1 MNITINFLMFGWRKA
16 CEELTKRLDPELPFY
31 YHTSTHHRCYE
42 RELPDFSQSRSKPR
56 KECIARRE
64 LLTSNIG
71 SRVTMASS
79 ICIHVQYHNI
89 PVELPPPPN
98 MPGDITDHSY
108 F

>member
-1 MNITINFLMFGWRKA
+1 MFGCRKA

-31 YHTSTHHRCYE
+31 YHTSMHHRFYE
-42 RELPDFSQSRSKPR
+42 GELPDFSQSTSKPR
-56 KECIARRE
+56 KERIARRE

-71 SRVTMASS
+71 GRVTMAQHGASS
-79 ICIHVQYHNI
+79 IRTQYHNV

-98 MPGDITDHSY
+98 VPGHITDHSY